1 LTCVMNNTLS
11 PSRLSHSQ
19 SSGPGERQPIGE
31 NYSST
36 SHDSL
41 AAKQDIGICE
51 MVGDLSTA
59 LETAILEIHGVN
71 TETKVLALNA
81 RIEAARAGQYGAAF
95 GVVAEEI
102 QVLSDKTSRIA
113 DDMAQ
118 RTREKTAEYTEM
130 IDRRIRGT
138 RLSDLALVNIDL
150 IDRNLYER
158 TCDVRWWATDG
169 SLVDALT
176 KGTEEARQFASHRLG
191 VILSAYTVY
200 HDLVLCDCDGRIVA
214 NGRPEKYSNVG
225 FNESSSAWFR
235 DAMAT
240 SSGDEYGF
248 QSAHESPIVSHQSS
262 LIYSC
267 AVREGASAHGRK
279 IGVLGIVFDWIGL
292 AQPILE
298 NIPVDASE
306 KSSTCA
312 YILDRQGCVLASNH
326 GTEIGQR
333 IDLRELDRV
342 RNTDKGFFVTEIGG
356 RPVCV
361 GHAQAPGFETYSTDW
376 LSVVTQ
382 PISV

>member
-1 LTCVMNNTLS
+1 MNTTFA
-11 PSRLSHSQ
+11 PSRSSHFQ
-19 SSGPGERQPIGE
+19 SSSPADRHASDDGCS
-31 NYSST
+31 NV
-36 SHDSL
+36 SHDVDP
-41 AAKQDIGICE
+41 AKQEISICG

-71 TETKVLALNA
+71 AETKVLALNA
-81 RIEAARAGQYGAAF
+81 RIEAARAGQFGAAF

-102 QVLSDKTSRIA
+102 QVLSDKTSKIA
-113 DDMAQ
+113 DQMAR

-176 KGTEEARQFASHRLG
+176 SETEQSREFASHRLG

-214 NGRPEKYSNVG
+214 NGRPEKYTNVG
-225 FNESSSAWFR
+225 FNESSSDWFR
-235 DAMAT
+235 AAMAT
-240 SSGDEYGF
+240 GSGDEYGF
-248 QSAHESPIVSHQSS
+248 QSAHQSPIVSHQPS

-267 AVREGASAHGRK
+267 AVREGANARGKK
-279 IGVLGIVFDWIGL
+279 IGVLGIVFDWMGL

-306 KSSTCA
+306 KSTTCA
-312 YILDRQGCVLASNH
+312 YILDRQGCILASNRET
-326 GTEIGQR
+326 GIGQR
-333 IDLRELDRV
+333 LDLREMDRL
-342 RNTDKGFFVTEIGG
+342 RNTEKGFFVTDIGG
-356 RPVCV
+356 RRVCV
-361 GHAQAPGFETYSTDW
+361 GHAQAPGFETYSTGW

-382 PISV
+382 PISG